1 MGLVRTAAIYW
12 AVVFAAGFVF
22 GTVRVLWGA
31 AALGEGLYQAIEIP
45 FMLVLGWVV
54 ARRLVRRGWIAG
66 EGAALKI
73 GALAFAL
80 LMVAEAALG
89 LTLFGETLPHW
100 LANLTHPPRLWGL
113 ISQLLFALTPWA
125 VVRMGVW

>member
-12 AVVFAAGFVF
+12 AVVFAAGFVL

-31 AALGEGLYQAIEIP
+31 AALGEGLFQAIEIA
-45 FMLVLGWVV
+45 LLLSLGWIV
-54 ARRLVRRGWIAG
+54 ARRLVQRGWIAG
-66 EGAALKI
+66 EGAALRV

-80 LMVAEAALG
+80 LLAAEAALG

-100 LANLTHPPRLWGL
+100 LANLTQPPRLWGL

-125 VVRMGVW
+125 VVRMGVR

>member
-54 ARRLVRRGWIAG
+54 AWRLVRRGWIAG

-113 ISQLLFALTPWA
+113 FSQILFALTPWA
-125 VVRMGVW
+125 VVRMGVR

>member
-12 AVVFAAGFVF
+12 AVVFAAGFVL

-54 ARRLVRRGWIAG
+54 AWRLVRRGWIAG

-100 LANLTHPPRLWGL
+100 LASLTHPPRLWGL
-113 ISQLLFALTPWA
+113 ISQILFALTPWA
-125 VVRMGVW
+125 VVRMGVR

>member
-100 LANLTHPPRLWGL
+100 LASLTHPPRLWGL
-113 ISQLLFALTPWA
+113 ISQILFALTPWA
-125 VVRMGVW
+125 VVRMGVR

>member
-1 MGLVRTAAIYW
+1 MGLIRTAVVYW
-12 AVVFAAGFVF
+12 AVVFAAGFVL

-31 AALGEGLYQAIEIP
+31 ATLGEGLFQAIEIA
-45 FMLVLGWVV
+45 LLLALGWVV

-66 EGAALKI
+66 EGAALTV

-80 LMVAEAALG
+80 LLAAEAALG

-100 LANLTHPPRLWGL
+100 LASLTHPPRLWGL
-113 ISQLLFALTPWA
+113 ISQNVFALTPWA
-125 VVRMGVW
+125 VVRVGAR